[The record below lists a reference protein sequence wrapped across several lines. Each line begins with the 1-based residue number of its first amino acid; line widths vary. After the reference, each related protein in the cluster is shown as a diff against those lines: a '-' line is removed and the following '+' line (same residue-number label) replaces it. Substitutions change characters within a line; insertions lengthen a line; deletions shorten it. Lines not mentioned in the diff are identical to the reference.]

1 LKKIIK
7 KNYLK
12 NRKKNIS
19 IQTTLTLFLNDLKT
33 MKNNN
38 LQTPEVID
46 LVIANIIT
54 DEERKN

>member
-1 LKKIIK
+1 
-7 KNYLK
+7 
-12 NRKKNIS
+12 
-19 IQTTLTLFLNDLKT
+19 

-54 DEERKN
+54 DEERKNWQASGYKKLMELEDNNLINKN